1 MPFDLFLECDGN
13 TITGIVIDENVK
25 NSLNTKSHSVENA
38 DGMSFVEIY
47 ARAGLS
53 DREIWELSK
62 IELELSRQNMAFEK
76 MSVVQETICE
86 TLVIF
91 YEEMSKN
98 ILAAK
103 TLI

>member
-13 TITGIVIDENVK
+13 TITGIVIDENIK
-25 NSLNTKSHSVENA
+25 SSLNTKSHSVENA
-38 DGMSFVEIY
+38 DEMSFVEIY

-62 IELELSRQNMAFEK
+62 IELELSRQNMSFEK
-76 MSVVQETICE
+76 MSVAQETICE